1 MQDIQ
6 LELFDVDDNKVTLEE
21 LFQAY
26 IDCRKHKRKT
36 TNALDFEADFE
47 QNLIELY
54 HEINDGSYYP
64 GKSIAFI
71 VDKPVK
77 REVFAADFRDRV
89 VHHLIIN
96 KLLPLLEKE
105 FIHDSY
111 SCREG
116 KGVQYGVKR
125 VADFV
130 RLCSENYSEDCYILK
145 MDIQSFF
152 MIRT

>member
-1 MQDIQ
+1 MQDTQ
-6 LELFDVDDNKVTLEE
+6 LELFDVEDNKVTLEE

-36 TNALDFEADFE
+36 TNALEFEADFE

-54 HEINDGSYYP
+54 HEINDGSYCP

-111 SCREG
+111 SCREV
-116 KGVQYGVKR
+116 KGCNMVLNVWLI
-125 VADFV
+125 
-130 RLCSENYSEDCYILK
+130 LCDYALKTILRIVISLK
-145 MDIQSFF
+145 WIFNLF
-152 MIRT
+152 L

>member
-89 VHHLIIN
+89 VHHLIITI
-96 KLLPLLEKE
+96 LV
-105 FIHDSY
+105 
-111 SCREG
+111 G
-116 KGVQYGVKR
+116 KVKGCNM
-125 VADFV
+125 VLSV
-130 RLCSENYSEDCYILK
+130 WQILCDYALKTILRIVISLK
-145 MDIQSFF
+145 WIFSLFL
-152 MIRT
+152 